1 MSNTTT
7 SEDNIESPCPY
18 GDEAYRDI
26 ERRKSKAKDLESIE
40 RI

>member
-7 SEDNIESPCPY
+7 SEDNIESLYSY
-18 GDEAYRDI
+18 GDEAYRVM
-26 ERRKSKAKDLESIE
+26 ERRKSKAKNLESIE